1 MMNEQNIYELAQ
13 YFNEMVD
20 RALDDL
26 RQDLLEKVNEMLQDL
41 QNSPELPA
49 DLTTNITKAGGDNF
63 ANQTFDSLGD
73 FAGYAAISS
82 VLPNFNASARLPRG
96 LDNNVVFR
104 PALRR
109 IGNLAGKNIA
119 SSIFDASGG
128 KINYG
133 AKQLGSSIFAEL
145 FSSK

>member
-1 MMNEQNIYELAQ
+1 
-13 YFNEMVD
+13 
-20 RALDDL
+20 
-26 RQDLLEKVNEMLQDL
+26 
-41 QNSPELPA
+41 
-49 DLTTNITKAGGDNF
+49 
-63 ANQTFDSLGD
+63 
-73 FAGYAAISS
+73 
-82 VLPNFNASARLPRG
+82 LPRG

-119 SSIFDASGG
+119 SSIFDTSGG
-128 KINYG
+128 RINYG